1 MAGRPAESLIIQPN
15 TGLVIRALR
24 QRVQERRDYLM
35 AMFMQGLA
43 ETAYH
48 QTIGQVQG
56 LDAAV
61 TILDEIEQ
69 GN

>member
-1 MAGRPAESLIIQPN
+1 MAERPAQSLISQPN
-15 TGLVIRALR
+15 TGLVIRSLK
-24 QRVQERRDYLM
+24 QQVQERRDYLM
-35 AMFMQGLA
+35 AMFMQGLS

-56 LDAAV
+56 LDAV
-61 TILDEIEQ
+61 MTILDEIEQ